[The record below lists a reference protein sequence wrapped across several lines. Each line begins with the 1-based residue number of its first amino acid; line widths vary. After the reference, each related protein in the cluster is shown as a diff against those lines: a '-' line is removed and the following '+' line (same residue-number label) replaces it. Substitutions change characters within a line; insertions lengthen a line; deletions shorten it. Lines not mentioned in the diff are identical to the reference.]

1 MYSGSPAAQPDPG
14 LSSTWRL
21 QWGASREGPRVS
33 ESGVSAT
40 GFPITL
46 EENTMQRPGCLVLN
60 KGLGPPAHPGW

>member
-1 MYSGSPAAQPDPG
+1 M
-14 LSSTWRL
+14 
-21 QWGASREGPRVS
+21 S

-60 KGLGPPAHPGW
+60 KGLGPPAHLGW